1 MCVAAPVSGVCAHVN
16 DQTACLTRSE
26 RKRDKEHTSSGERV
40 KLLGGGAT
48 TLIMIKRLKHTH
60 SCEHL
65 CPLTPCSGT

>member
-40 KLLGGGAT
+40 KLLGGGGDDVDYDQASQT
-48 TLIMIKRLKHTH
+48 HTQ
-60 SCEHL
+60 L
-65 CPLTPCSGT
+65 